1 MERPGRWRTFG
12 LTYSMVCE
20 SRSSATMGGGLSQ
33 LSSSRR
39 ARSCR
44 RTRRFA
50 ADEAW
55 HVSDETFRHA
65 GETIFQSQRS
75 PPETNPGYQW
85 ASVKQR
91 GSIMWAFIINSIY
104 REILRTSLSGMR
116 KFAADR

>member
-12 LTYSMVCE
+12 LTNSMVYE
-20 SRSSATMGGGLSQ
+20 SRLSATMGGGLSQ

-39 ARSCR
+39 ARSRR

-55 HVSDETFRHA
+55 HA

-75 PPETNPGYQW
+75 PPETNSGYQW

-91 GSIMWAFIINSIY
+91 GSIMWASILNSIY
-104 REILRTSLSGMR
+104 REILRTSLSGMH
-116 KFAADR
+116 KLAID